1 MPALK
6 KEKGDVHPLYVN
18 IKCNDIEMGGSH
30 GEGRSG
36 RETERDK
43 GKRENAKAWME
54 LQKRERMHN
63 GKERRKREHMGG
75 AGRGELLH
83 SAQLSP
89 GTLQGLCEHED
100 TTESKKKKKKKADT
114 HTEKLGRGEGTY

>member
-75 AGRGELLH
+75 QEEGSCCILH
-83 SAQLSP
+83 S
-89 GTLQGLCEHED
+89 
-100 TTESKKKKKKKADT
+100 
-114 HTEKLGRGEGTY
+114 